1 MWFPALYKLLA
12 RGALYEKLIFKK
24 EKENMAEKIFKGF
37 TIPPQ
42 VDTPQGREM
51 VRRGHQGD
59 GAGCFIACVKK
70 VGECFGRERCCAGC
84 IACSNR
90 GDAHRKREV
99 FEQYDREFPAEG
111 GSGMPE
117 LKPGMIVHT
126 SKDCYYLVVVGR
138 KEDVVAYRCILSF
151 GSLFIADAVSF
162 QADDP
167 DIDAVYDE
175 GDLHWFMPAVI
186 VDILR
191 GSERHRIWKRPDPV
205 KEMTV
210 DEISKA
216 LGYKVKVVGS
226 EKADD

>member
-12 RGALYEKLIFKK
+12 RGAIYERLIVKK
-24 EKENMAEKIFKGF
+24 EKCFRGF
-37 TIPPQ
+37 IIPPLA
-42 VDTPQGREM
+42 DTPEGREA
-51 VRRGHQGD
+51 VRRGYRGD
-59 GAGCFIACVKK
+59 KNYCFLAGVKCME
-70 VGECFGRERCCAGC
+70 GECIEAKRRCAMC
-84 IACSNR
+84 IACLNS
-90 GDAHRKREV
+90 GDARLKREV
-99 FEQYDREFPAEG
+99 FEQYDRKFPVKG
-111 GSGMPE
+111 DMPE

-126 SKDCYYLVVVGR
+126 SKGCYYLVVVVR
-138 KEDVVAYRCILSF
+138 KDDVVAYRCILDF
-151 GSLFIADAVSF
+151 GSLFISDAVSF

-167 DIDAVYDE
+167 DIDAVYEEE
-175 GDLHWFMPAVI
+175 GVHWFFPIVI